1 MEKKHSNIPGLKQI
15 PTLGEKED
23 NLDSLST
30 TFAYTVKQEFSI
42 HNQKKLLEYFNSIK
56 NDCKCIV
63 EIGVNRN
70 FYELTSTSI
79 FLENKNNDTVYI
91 GVDLDDKSFLNNT
104 ERNIFTVR
112 TNSINR
118 NEIYGLM
125 NSLNIK
131 EIDFLFIDGW
141 HSINMVINDWLYTE
155 KLSKNGIVG
164 FHDTNRH
171 PGPFYVFEAI
181 DENLYYKYKY
191 FEELEDWGIS
201 FAIKK

>member
-1 MEKKHSNIPGLKQI
+1 
-15 PTLGEKED
+15 
-23 NLDSLST
+23 
-30 TFAYTVKQEFSI
+30 
-42 HNQKKLLEYFNSIK
+42 
-56 NDCKCIV
+56 
-63 EIGVNRN
+63 
-70 FYELTSTSI
+70 
-79 FLENKNNDTVYI
+79 
-91 GVDLDDKSFLNNT
+91 
-104 ERNIFTVR
+104 
-112 TNSINR
+112 
-118 NEIYGLM
+118 M